1 MVFFWIVL
9 PSAIYS
15 TQFELRLFMR
25 FASLNFR
32 RLAAVVPAAIVLA
45 TSTPVFA
52 ANYDLCAAYPNAGF
66 ESGGLTGW
74 TYTNPQVNV
83 NTYLTLAEWTAQ
95 TWTSS
100 SPFYTDAQLATF
112 YPGRP
117 WGLNPNITHIDQ
129 TGFVGD
135 PTTTLVA
142 PVGANFVGSR
152 QDGYDGHYRR
162 AVSEPAQPAGGF
174 YDTNWQIT
182 SGAIAGSFQ
191 SGDTFTLRVWGNRGR
206 LGSDWA
212 QNNASSAG
220 SASSLNVRL
229 VGGTYATPAYDFT
242 SWGPDGQWTMQ
253 VFTWT
258 LTSSATSVR
267 IRVTGQNSNHNRYVA
282 YDACDPSTPA
292 SPTTWGHVKSQYR

>member
-1 MVFFWIVL
+1 
-9 PSAIYS
+9 
-15 TQFELRLFMR
+15 MR
-25 FASLNFR
+25 FAFHLHLR
-32 RLAAVVPAAIVLA
+32 RLAAVVLAPIVLA
-45 TSTPVFA
+45 WAAPASA
-52 ANYDLCAAYPNAGF
+52 ANYDLCAYPNAGF
-66 ESGGLTGW
+66 DAGGLTGW

-95 TWTSS
+95 TWSGS

-129 TGFVGD
+129 TGFAGD

-142 PVGANFVGSR
+142 PSGSNFVGSR
-152 QDGYDGHYRR
+152 QDGYEGHYRR
-162 AVSEPAQPAGGF
+162 DPSEPAQPAGGF

-182 SGAIAGSFQ
+182 SGTITGPFN

-206 LGSDWA
+206 LGEDWA
-212 QNNASSAG
+212 QNNASTPG

-229 VGGTYATPAYDFT
+229 VGGTYAVPAFDFT
-242 SWGPDGQWTMQ
+242 AWGPDGQWASQ

-258 LTSSATSVR
+258 LTSSAASVR
-267 IRVTGQNSNHNRYVA
+267 IRVTGQNSNHHRYVA
-282 YDACDPSTPA
+282 YDACDSATPTA
-292 SPTTWGHVKSQYR
+292 RTTWGHIKSFYR

>member
-1 MVFFWIVL
+1 
-9 PSAIYS
+9 
-15 TQFELRLFMR
+15 MR
-25 FASLNFR
+25 FASRFTFR
-32 RLAAVVPAAIVLA
+32 RLAAVVPAAVVLA
-45 TSTPVFA
+45 SAAPAFA
-52 ANYDLCAAYPNAGF
+52 ANYDLCAIHPNTGF

-95 TWTSS
+95 TWSGS
-100 SPFYTDAQLATF
+100 SPFYTDAQLAAF

-129 TGFVGD
+129 TGFAGD
-135 PTTTLVA
+135 PTTTLIA

-162 AVSEPAQPAGGF
+162 DPSEPAQPAGGF

-182 SGAIAGSFQ
+182 SGSIAGPFV

-206 LGSDWA
+206 LKTDWA

-229 VGGTYATPAYDFT
+229 VGGTYVAPVVDFT
-242 SWGPDGQWTMQ
+242 AWGPDGQWAMQ

-258 LTSSATSVR
+258 LTSSAASIR
-267 IRVTGQNSNHNRYVA
+267 IRVTGQNSNHHRYVA

-292 SPTTWGHVKSQYR
+292 APTTWGYIKSQYR